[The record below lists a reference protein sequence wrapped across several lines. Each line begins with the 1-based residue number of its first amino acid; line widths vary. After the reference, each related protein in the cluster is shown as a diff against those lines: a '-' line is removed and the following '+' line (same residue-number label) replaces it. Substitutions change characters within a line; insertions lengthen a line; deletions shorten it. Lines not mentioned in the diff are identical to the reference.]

1 MAQRREAG
9 EQLAFPPSSTK
20 NLLDL
25 LDLLYSTT
33 FQPTDRSH
41 MVSSAVLCSCFFSN
55 LIAVCPPQLIVSLKY
70 TVVASP
76 ATSAAA
82 RSTTR
87 SHQINTTMRWDR

>member
-25 LDLLYSTT
+25 LDW
-33 FQPTDRSH
+33 
-41 MVSSAVLCSCFFSN
+41 FSYIRQHFSQQIG
-55 LIAVCPPQLIVSLKY
+55 LIWYHRRFCAPVCPPQLIVSLKY
-70 TVVASP
+70 IVVASP

-87 SHQINTTMRWDR
+87 SHQIN